1 MLLKMLRLILFA
13 HLLNLET
20 VLDLYGIESSRNR
33 KKRSP
38 PTDTKSLIIAA
49 SVDSMIF
56 DLSATLQ
63 LLTVGTNDY
72 FESCYC
78 L

>member
-1 MLLKMLRLILFA
+1 MKMLRLILFA

-38 PTDTKSLIIAA
+38 PADTKSLIIAA
-49 SVDSMIF
+49 SVDGMIF
-56 DLSATLQ
+56 A
-63 LLTVGTNDY
+63 LLTKL
-72 FESCYC
+72 E
-78 L
+78 

>member
-1 MLLKMLRLILFA
+1 MKMLRLILFA

-20 VLDLYGIESSRNR
+20 VLGLYGIESSRNR

-49 SVDSMIF
+49 SVDGMIF
-56 DLSATLQ
+56 A
-63 LLTVGTNDY
+63 LLTKL
-72 FESCYC
+72 E
-78 L
+78 